1 MANKLTIFSSD
12 ELLTKI
18 DCFFIISYYEK
29 NMIVVVRSLLH
40 ILSIISKSITQTDE
54 DATIVDFALFF
65 FSLTSSQWRRGT

>member
-18 DCFFIISYYEK
+18 DSFFIISYYEK
-29 NMIVVVRSLLH
+29 NMIVVVKSLLH
-40 ILSIISKSITQTDE
+40 ILPIISKSITQTDE

-65 FSLTSSQWRRGT
+65 FSLTSSQWLRET

>member
-18 DCFFIISYYEK
+18 DSFFIISYYEK

-40 ILSIISKSITQTDE
+40 ILPIISKSITQTDE
-54 DATIVDFALFF
+54 DAMIVDFAFF
-65 FSLTSSQWRRGT
+65 FFH

>member
-18 DCFFIISYYEK
+18 DSFFIISYYEK

-40 ILSIISKSITQTDE
+40 ILPIISKSITQTDE
-54 DATIVDFALFF
+54 DARIVDFAFFF
-65 FSLTSSQWRRGT
+65 FSLTSSQ